1 MIIYNPTK
9 GLAVE
14 SNGVNVNVCL
24 VVTYPNFLSQ
34 RTGFK
39 KVTMQLKYRKEM
51 YQFILFYLHFWI

>member
-51 YQFILFYLHFWI
+51 YQFILFYLHF